1 MKKIIFILPAVLI
14 MLASCDKLAK
24 ETDAYKQMKYS
35 KDSIQAI
42 QERTVAEMDEYLSII
57 QDVDSGFEAIRQS
70 ENYLSLTSY
79 NDGMPSEE
87 IKQRMADNM
96 YMINSILADN
106 KAKIAEL
113 EKKLKSSS
121 LNSTQLK
128 KNIERLT
135 EELKEKSMEIESL
148 RAELEQ
154 KNIKIDS
161 LVLENQMLE
170 DQAVQFAA
178 EMERQSQ
185 ELQEQDRALNAAYY
199 LLADKKTLK
208 ENNIDAKNM
217 SSAFRTSLFTTV
229 DVREL
234 QVLQTKSKSAK
245 VLTKHPATSYTLEKD
260 ENREYVLVIKN
271 ATDFWSTSK
280 YLIIRVD

>member
-1 MKKIIFILPAVLI
+1 MKRVFFILPAVLI
-14 MLASCDKLAK
+14 MLASCDQLAQK
-24 ETDAYKQMKYS
+24 TDAYKQMKYS

-185 ELQEQDRALNAAYY
+185 EIQEQDKALNSAYY

-217 SSAFRTSLFTTV
+217 SSAFRTSLFTTI
-229 DVREL
+229 DIREL